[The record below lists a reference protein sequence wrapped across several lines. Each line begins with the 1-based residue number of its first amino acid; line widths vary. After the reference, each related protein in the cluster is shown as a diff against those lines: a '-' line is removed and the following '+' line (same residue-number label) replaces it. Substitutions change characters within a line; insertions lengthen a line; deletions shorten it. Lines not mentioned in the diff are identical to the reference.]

1 MTDPV
6 RDPHAIDGKF
16 PPPENSAQIV
26 VIGAGPA
33 GLAAALDCAKAGAQ
47 VLLVD
52 ENPVSASLMA
62 DDAPLYFGQRMTGAV
77 QTKARMTEQVFAANP
92 GLEEAF
98 DLGIEV
104 ALGTYA
110 WGAFLNGEGVRS
122 LPGAVVGLADEDRS
136 WMVGFDRLIVASG
149 ARDLALGFPGWDQ
162 PGVMGA
168 NGLHALLTTY
178 DAFAGRR
185 VLILGSGDVALK
197 TALLALSRGL
207 EVAAIVETRDA
218 AQGSARLLA
227 EVLAA
232 GVDIVT
238 GHAIAR
244 AEGGIDGVERV
255 WLAPSAGG
263 AARLID
269 CDTVCLAVGLVP
281 AIELLD
287 VVGAKLIMDPAR
299 GGHVPVVVEGVR
311 TSRPEVFVAGD
322 AAGLG
327 LGVEAAEAQGRAAAR
342 AALESLG
349 LATMT
354 GAAPPTPPALMP
366 ADVLAYQTDWARALL
381 RQGDGS
387 VIICQC
393 EEVTR
398 EALLAVR
405 QPAYLGPP
413 SNKMG
418 ARSLDSLADDGP
430 LNQDQIKRLTRACM
444 GVCQAR
450 RCREQV
456 ALTLAIAADVAVET
470 IPLAGYRAPVRPLP
484 LKVLAAWDEA
494 AGMSAGW
501 DVWFGIPTQW
511 TPYADIGTEREGRH
525 AEILGGD
532 MHL

>member
-16 PPPENSAQIV
+16 PPPESSAQIV

-33 GLAAALDCAKAGAQ
+33 GLAAALDCARAGAQ

-77 QTKARMTEQVFAANP
+77 QTKARLIEQVFAANP

-98 DLGIEV
+98 ELGVDV

-110 WGAFLNGEGVRS
+110 WGAFLNGDGVRS

-136 WMVGFDRLIVASG
+136 WMVGFERLIVASG

-185 VLILGSGDVALK
+185 MVILGSGDLALS
-197 TALLALSRGL
+197 TALLALARGL
-207 EVAAIVETRDA
+207 EVAAIVETRDTP
-218 AQGSARLLA
+218 QGSPDLMARAAAAGL
-227 EVLAA
+227 EVL
-232 GVDIVT
+232 T
-238 GHAIAR
+238 GHVIER

-255 WLAPSAGG
+255 RLAPIAGG
-263 AARLID
+263 AARDID

-287 VVGAKLIMDPAR
+287 VLGAKLIVDSAR

-327 LGVEAAEAQGRAAAR
+327 LGVEAAKAQGRAAAR

-349 LATMT
+349 LAAMT
-354 GAAPPTPPALMP
+354 GAAPPTPTPMP

-418 ARSLDSLADDGP
+418 ARGLDSLADDGP

-456 ALTLAIAADVAVET
+456 ALTLAVVADVPVET
-470 IPLAGYRAPVRPLP
+470 IPLAGYRAPVRPLS

>member
-16 PPPENSAQIV
+16 PPPETSAQIL

-33 GLAAALDCAKAGAQ
+33 GLAAALDCARAGAQ

-52 ENPVSASLMA
+52 ENPVSASLMG

-77 QTKARMTEQVFAANP
+77 QTKARMLEQVFASNP

-98 DLGIEV
+98 ELGVEV

-110 WGAFLNGEGVRS
+110 WGAFLNGEELRS
-122 LPGAVVGLADEDRS
+122 LPRAVVGLADEDRS
-136 WMVGFDRLIVASG
+136 WMVGFESLIVASG

-178 DAFAGRR
+178 DAFGGRR
-185 VLILGSGDVALK
+185 VLILGSGDLALS
-197 TALLALSRGL
+197 TALLALERGL
-207 EVAAIVETRDA
+207 KVAALVEVRDA
-218 AQGSARLLA
+218 PQGSAPLVA
-227 EVLAA
+227 QVKAA
-232 GVDIVT
+232 GVEIIT
-238 GHAIAR
+238 GHVVQR
-244 AEGGIDGVERV
+244 AVGGIDGVEMV
-255 WLAPSAGG
+255 WLAPAEGG
-263 AARLID
+263 AARPVP

-287 VVGAKLIMDPAR
+287 VVGAKLAVDPER
-299 GGHVPVVVEGVR
+299 GGHVPLVTDGVR

-327 LGVEAAEAQGRAAAR
+327 LSLEAAKAQGRAAAR

-349 LATMT
+349 LATPPST
-354 GAAPPTPPALMP
+354 GPVAPVLTP
-366 ADVLAYQTDWARALL
+366 ADPLTYQTDWVRALL

-387 VIICQC
+387 VIVCQC

-418 ARSLDSLADDGP
+418 ARDLETLAGDGP
-430 LNQDQIKRLTRACM
+430 INQDQIKRLTRACM

-456 ALTLAIAADVAVET
+456 ALTLAVAAEVPVET

-494 AGMSAGW
+494 AAMSAGW

-511 TPYADIGTEREGRH
+511 TPYADIGTDREGRH

>member
-1 MTDPV
+1 MTGPV
-6 RDPHAIDGKF
+6 RDPYAIDGKF
-16 PPPENSAQIV
+16 PPPESSAQIV

-33 GLAAALDCAKAGAQ
+33 GLAAALESARAGAQ

-62 DDAPLYFGQRMTGAV
+62 DDTPLFFGQRMSGAV
-77 QTKARMTEQVFAANP
+77 QTKPRMLERVFAANP

-98 DLGIEV
+98 EAGIDL

-110 WGAFLNGEGVRS
+110 WGAFLNGDGVRG
-122 LPGAVVGLADEDRS
+122 LPCPLVGLADEDRS
-136 WMVGFDRLIVASG
+136 WMVGFERLIVASG
-149 ARDLALGFPGWDQ
+149 ARDLALAFPGWDQ
-162 PGVMGA
+162 PGVIGA
-168 NGLHALLTTY
+168 NGLHALLTAY

-185 VLILGSGDVALK
+185 VLILGSGDLALS

-207 EVAAIVETRDA
+207 EVAALVEVRDA
-218 AQGSARLLA
+218 PQGSPGLLA
-227 EVLAA
+227 EVA
-232 GVDIVT
+232 GAGLEIVT
-238 GHAIAR
+238 GHVIQR

-255 WLAPSAGG
+255 WLAPKAGG
-263 AARLID
+263 AGRAIN
-269 CDTVCLAVGLVP
+269 CDTVCMAIGLVP

-287 VVGAKLIMDPAR
+287 VLGARLTLDTAR
-299 GGHVPVVVEGVR
+299 GGHVPVLTDGVR

-322 AAGLG
+322 VAGLG
-327 LGVEAAEAQGRAAAR
+327 LEVSASKVQGRAAAR
-342 AALESLG
+342 AALASLG
-349 LATMT
+349 LAATPGEALPEPRMT
-354 GAAPPTPPALMP
+354 DA
-366 ADVLAYQTDWARALL
+366 LAYQTDWVRALL
-381 RQGDGS
+381 RQGNGS

-398 EALLAVR
+398 EALLGVR

-418 ARSLDSLADDGP
+418 ARDLESLAADGP
-430 LNQDQIKRLTRACM
+430 INQDQIKRLTRACM

-456 ALTLAIAADVAVET
+456 ALTLAVAADVPVGT

-494 AGMSAGW
+494 AAMSQGW
-501 DVWFGIPTQW
+501 DLWFGIPTQW
-511 TPYADIGTEREGRH
+511 TPYADLGTDRERRH
-525 AEILGGD
+525 AEILGGATQP
-532 MHL
+532 

>member
-16 PPPENSAQIV
+16 PPPESSAQIV
-26 VIGAGPA
+26 VVGAGPA
-33 GLAAALDCAKAGAQ
+33 GLAAALECARAGAR

-77 QTKARMTEQVFAANP
+77 QTKARMIEQVFAANS

-98 DLGIEV
+98 DLGVEV
-104 ALGTYA
+104 ALGTYS
-110 WGAFLNGEGVRS
+110 WGAFLNGEGFRA
-122 LPGAVVGLADEDRS
+122 LAGPVVGLADEDRS
-136 WMVGFDRLIVASG
+136 WMVGFERLIVASG

-185 VLILGSGDVALK
+185 IVILGSSDLGLS
-197 TALLALSRGL
+197 TALLAVVRGL
-207 EVAAIVETRDA
+207 EVAAIVEVRDA
-218 AQGSARLLA
+218 PQGSADLLA
-227 EVLAA
+227 QVSAA
-232 GVDIVT
+232 GVEIVT
-238 GHAIAR
+238 GHVVQR

-255 WLAPSAGG
+255 WLAPSTGG
-263 AARLID
+263 AARAVD

-287 VVGAKLIMDPAR
+287 VLGARLTVDSVR
-299 GGHVPVVVEGVR
+299 GGHVPVVTDGVR

-322 AAGLG
+322 AQGLG
-327 LGVEAAEAQGRAAAR
+327 LSVEAAQAQGRAAAW
-342 AALESLG
+342 AALESLRIA
-349 LATMT
+349 ATPS
-354 GAAPPTPPALMP
+354 AAPASPVPTP
-366 ADVLAYQTDWARALL
+366 ADTFVYQTDWVRALL

-418 ARSLDSLADDGP
+418 ARDIHSLAGDGP
-430 LNQDQIKRLTRACM
+430 INQDQIKRLTRACM

-456 ALTLAIAADVAVET
+456 ALTLAVAAKVPVET

-484 LKVLAAWDEA
+484 LQVLAAWDEA
-494 AGMSAGW
+494 ATMSAGW

-511 TPYADIGTEREGRH
+511 TPYADIGTDREGRH

>member
-1 MTDPV
+1 MRDAV

-16 PPPENSAQIV
+16 PPPERSSQIV

-33 GLAAALDCAKAGAQ
+33 GLAAALDCARAGAQ

-77 QTKARMTEQVFAANP
+77 QTKARMIEQVFAANP
-92 GLEEAF
+92 GLEEVFEAGV
-98 DLGIEV
+98 DV

-110 WGAFLNGEGVRS
+110 WGAFLKGEGTCS
-122 LPGAVVGLADEDRS
+122 LPVPVVGLADEDRS
-136 WMVGFDRLIVASG
+136 WMVGFERLIVAAG

-185 VLILGSGDVALK
+185 LVILGSDD
-197 TALLALSRGL
+197 LALNTAHHALARGL
-207 EVAAIVETRDA
+207 EVAAVVEVRDK
-218 AQGSARLLA
+218 AQGAPGLLA
-227 EVLAA
+227 VLADA
-232 GVDIVT
+232 GVEIIT
-238 GHAIAR
+238 GHVVQL
-244 AEGGIDGVERV
+244 AEGGIDGVTRV
-255 WLAPSAGG
+255 WLAPTRGG
-263 AARLID
+263 AARAIA
-269 CDTVCLAVGLVP
+269 CDTVCQAIGLVP

-287 VVGAKLIMDPAR
+287 VAGVMLTADTAR
-299 GGHVPVVVEGVR
+299 GGHVPVVTDGVR
-311 TSRPEVFVAGD
+311 TSRAEVFVAGD

-327 LGVEAAEAQGRAAAR
+327 LDREAAQAQGRAAAR
-342 AALESLG
+342 AALDSLG
-349 LATMT
+349 LAA
-354 GAAPPTPPALMP
+354 GPEPTVMARRLSET
-366 ADVLAYQTDWARALL
+366 LAYQTDWMRALL
-381 RQGDGS
+381 GQGDGA
-387 VIICQC
+387 VIVCQC

-405 QPAYLGPP
+405 QPTYLGPP

-418 ARSLDSLADDGP
+418 ARDLKSLAGDGP
-430 LNQDQIKRLTRACM
+430 INQDQIKRLTRACM

-456 ALTLAIAADVAVET
+456 ALTLAVAADVPVET

-494 AGMSAGW
+494 IAMSAGW

-511 TPYADIGTEREGRH
+511 TPYDDIGTDREGRH

>member
-16 PPPENSAQIV
+16 PAPESFAQIV

-33 GLAAALDCAKAGAQ
+33 GLAAALACARAGAQ

-52 ENPVSASLMA
+52 ENPVSSNLMA

-77 QTKARMTEQVFAANP
+77 QTKARMLEQVFAANP

-98 DLGIEV
+98 DLGVEV

-110 WGAFLNGEGVRS
+110 WGAFLNGDGVRA
-122 LPGAVVGLADEDRS
+122 LPGCVVGLADEDRS
-136 WMVGFDRLIVASG
+136 WMVGFERLIVASG
-149 ARDLALGFPGWDQ
+149 ARDLALSFPGWDQ

-168 NGLHALLTTY
+168 NGLHALLNTY

-185 VLILGSGDVALK
+185 VLILGSGDLALS
-197 TALLALSRGL
+197 TALLALARGL
-207 EVAAIVETRDA
+207 EVAGLVEVRNVP
-218 AQGSARLLA
+218 QGSADLVA
-227 EVLAA
+227 QVAGA
-232 GVDIVT
+232 GVEILT
-238 GHAIAR
+238 GHVIQR
-244 AEGGIDGVERV
+244 AEGGIDGVQRV
-255 WLAPSAGG
+255 WLTPLAGG
-263 AARLID
+263 AARVID
-269 CDTVCLAVGLVP
+269 CDTVCLAIGLVP
-281 AIELLD
+281 AIEILD
-287 VVGAKLIMDPAR
+287 VLGAKLTVDSAR
-299 GGHVPVVVEGVR
+299 GGHVPVLTGDVCA
-311 TSRPEVFVAGD
+311 SRAEVFVAGD
-322 AAGLG
+322 VAGLG
-327 LGVEAAEAQGRAAAR
+327 LSVEAAQAQGQAAAR

-349 LATMT
+349 LAATYS
-354 GAAPPTPPALMP
+354 ASPPAPAPMP
-366 ADVLAYQTDWARALL
+366 TEALAYQTDWVRALL
-381 RQGDGS
+381 GQGDGS
-387 VIICQC
+387 VIVCQC

-418 ARSLDSLADDGP
+418 ARDLGSLAGDGP
-430 LNQDQIKRLTRACM
+430 INQDQIKRLTRACM

-456 ALTLAIAADVAVET
+456 ALTLAVASGVAVET
-470 IPLAGYRAPVRPLP
+470 IPLAGYRAPVRPLA

-494 AGMSAGW
+494 AAMSAGW

>member
-16 PPPENSAQIV
+16 PAPESSAEIV

-33 GLAAALDCAKAGAQ
+33 GLAAALDCARAGAQ

-77 QTKARMTEQVFAANP
+77 QTKARMLEQVFAANP
-92 GLEEAF
+92 ALEEAF
-98 DLGIEV
+98 DLGVEV

-136 WMVGFDRLIVASG
+136 WMVGFERLIVASG

-185 VLILGSGDVALK
+185 VLILGSGDLALS
-197 TALLALSRGL
+197 TALLARSRGL
-207 EVAAIVETRDA
+207 EVAAIVEARDNP
-218 AQGSARLLA
+218 QGSADLLA
-227 EVLAA
+227 RVSAS
-232 GVDIVT
+232 GVEILT
-238 GHAIAR
+238 GHVIQR
-244 AEGGIDGVERV
+244 ADGGIDGVERA
-255 WLAPSAGG
+255 WLAPVAGG
-263 AARLID
+263 AARAVD
-269 CDTVCLAVGLVP
+269 CDTVCLAIGLVP

-287 VVGAKLIMDPAR
+287 VLGAKLTADGAR
-299 GGHVPVVVEGVR
+299 GGHVPVITEGAR

-327 LGVEAAEAQGRAAAR
+327 LSVEAAKIQGQIAAR
-342 AALESLG
+342 AALESLR
-349 LATMT
+349 LTSSPSSLLP
-354 GAAPPTPPALMP
+354 APNPMP
-366 ADVLAYQTDWARALL
+366 GDAVAYQTDWVRALL

-387 VIICQC
+387 VIVCQC

-405 QPAYLGPP
+405 QPTYLGPP

-418 ARSLDSLADDGP
+418 ARDLESLVGDGP
-430 LNQDQIKRLTRACM
+430 INQDQIKRLTRACM

-456 ALTLAIAADVAVET
+456 ALTLAVACDVSVET

-494 AGMSAGW
+494 AAMSAGW

-511 TPYADIGTEREGRH
+511 TPYADIGTDREGRH

>member
-1 MTDPV
+1 MTEPV

-16 PPPENSAQIV
+16 PAPESMAQIV

-33 GLAAALDCAKAGAQ
+33 GLAAALDCARAGAQ

-77 QTKARMTEQVFAANP
+77 QTKARMIEQVFAANP

-98 DLGIEV
+98 ELGIDV
-104 ALGTYA
+104 ALGAYA
-110 WGAFLNGEGVRS
+110 WGGFLNGEGVRA
-122 LPGAVVGLADEDRS
+122 LPGPVVGLADEDHS
-136 WMVGFDRLIVASG
+136 WMVGFERLIVASG

-185 VLILGSGDVALK
+185 IVILGSGDLALS
-197 TALLALSRGL
+197 TALLALARGL
-207 EVAAIVETRDA
+207 EVGAIVETRDA
-218 AQGSARLLA
+218 PQGSADLTA
-227 EVLAA
+227 QAAAA
-232 GVDIVT
+232 GLEILT
-238 GHAIAR
+238 GHVIAR
-244 AEGGIDGVERV
+244 AEGGINGVERV
-255 WLAPSAGG
+255 WLAPVAGG
-263 AARLID
+263 ADRVID
-269 CDTVCLAVGLVP
+269 CDTVCLAIGLVP

-287 VVGAKLIMDPAR
+287 VLGAKLALDRGR
-299 GGHVPVVVEGVR
+299 GGHVPVLTEEVR

-322 AAGLG
+322 VAGLG
-327 LGVEAAEAQGRAAAR
+327 LSVDAAKAQGRMAAR

-349 LATMT
+349 IAATP
-354 GAAPPTPPALMP
+354 ATPSNTTVPAP
-366 ADVLAYQTDWARALL
+366 ADALAYQTDWVRALL

-387 VIICQC
+387 VIVCQC

-413 SNKMG
+413 SNSMG
-418 ARSLDSLADDGP
+418 VRDLRSLAIDGP
-430 LNQDQIKRLTRACM
+430 INQDQIKRLTRACM

-456 ALTLAIAADVAVET
+456 ALTLAVAADVPVET

-494 AGMSAGW
+494 AAMSSGW

-511 TPYADIGTEREGRH
+511 TPYADIGTDREGRH